1 MKRVAIIVMV
11 LLGFGCRSSPDK
23 NSPSAAPAPA
33 SKPADEAAAI
43 RTLGPIN
50 QAQADYFHRKRR
62 YALSYDELVEA
73 HILNEEP
80 SKSAVGYQINLHP
93 SADAELYT
101 LVAMPTS
108 PSANVRYFY
117 TDKTGIIRAE
127 QGKEATSRVYK
138 SRKT

>member
-11 LLGFGCRSSPDK
+11 LLGFGCSSSPEK
-23 NSPSAAPAPA
+23 NNSTAATPA

-43 RTLGPIN
+43 RTLGLIN
-50 QAQADYFHRKRR
+50 QAQADYLHRKRR

-80 SKSAVGYQINLHP
+80 SKSAAGYEINLHP
-93 SADAELYT
+93 SADAESYT
-101 LVAMPTS
+101 LVAVPTS
-108 PSANVRYFY
+108 PAANVRYFY

-127 QGKEATSRVYK
+127 QGKEATSA
-138 SRKT
+138 SPPIS